1 MNGFLSTAPI
11 PAEMINHSHSSE
23 RLTPFFRTPISN
35 SFYSHKAISPI
46 SSENNRSR
54 LLKPSK
60 FNYSYSFH
68 HFFILQRTSNPSAI
82 PRFHVSSLQ
91 LSSFLLFYRFH
102 IGSWNDYN
110 MEYSR
115 TLPNSSAYVTDCC
128 QSSSFSRGTVCVV

>member
-1 MNGFLSTAPI
+1 MNGFLSTTPI

-91 LSSFLLFYRFH
+91 FLSISYWIMERLQHGVLQNIAKFLSLR
-102 IGSWNDYN
+102 N
-110 MEYSR
+110 R
-115 TLPNSSAYVTDCC
+115 LLPI
-128 QSSSFSRGTVCVV
+128 QLIL

>member
-91 LSSFLLFYRFH
+91 LSSFLQFLSISYW
-102 IGSWNDYN
+102 I
-110 MEYSR
+110 MERLQHGVLQNIAKFLSLR
-115 TLPNSSAYVTDCC
+115 NRLLPI
-128 QSSSFSRGTVCVV
+128 QLIL